1 MIQIITLTKLLTKQI
16 SNTFS
21 LYFFPRPKKRFFC
34 FFRVFFK
41 SSNQNIK
48 LKINSLQNNFRNTV
62 FNFTFLPFFSPIFQF
77 FLFFSHARG
86 FEQFLHDLILNFFFF
101 SFMLIFILFYSFF
114 IFFIIYF
121 YFFYI
126 IFLYFLLYLFSNW
139 TLNYFS
145 HLLSLNNISIE

>member
-1 MIQIITLTKLLTKQI
+1 MNKKNPFFCKNSFFHFSEKNRIQIITLTKLLTKQI
-16 SNTFS
+16 SKTFS
-21 LYFFPRPKKRFFC
+21 LYFFPRPKKTFFL

-86 FEQFLHDLILNFFFF
+86 FEQFFHDLVLNFFFF
-101 SFMLIFILFYSFF
+101 FHVNFYFILYFF

-121 YFFYI
+121 YFFI
-126 IFLYFLLYLFSNW
+126 
-139 TLNYFS
+139 
-145 HLLSLNNISIE
+145 